1 VVCGFTEGRR
11 RKYFSGLLTEKAQ
24 RGNRLFGEVGCAQC
38 HTPSMTT
45 GPSKVSMSLS
55 FKPVPLYSDL
65 LLHHMSSLG
74 DGIVQGAAQG
84 DEMRTAPL

>member
-1 VVCGFTEGRR
+1 MVCGFTEGRR

-65 LLHHMSSLG
+65 LLHHMGSLG